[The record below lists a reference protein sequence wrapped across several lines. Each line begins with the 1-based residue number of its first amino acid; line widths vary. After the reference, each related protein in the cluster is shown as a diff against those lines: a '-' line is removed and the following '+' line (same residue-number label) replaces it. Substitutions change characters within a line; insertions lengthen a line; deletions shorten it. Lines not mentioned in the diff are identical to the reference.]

1 MLLRIL
7 KGKFTM
13 GKLKSSRFVIKF
25 RSISRYKSRGAF
37 NIVAARLSY
46 VEKSY

>member
-1 MLLRIL
+1 M
-7 KGKFTM
+7 
-13 GKLKSSRFVIKF
+13 KLNETTVHLFGLT
-25 RSISRYKSRGAF
+25 SINDIRGAF

>member
-1 MLLRIL
+1 MLVVRDTNNNAQLSLRIA
-7 KGKFTM
+7 FT
-13 GKLKSSRFVIKF
+13 
-25 RSISRYKSRGAF
+25 RGAF

>member
-1 MLLRIL
+1 LDS
-7 KGKFTM
+7 KAFGKFQEKRAKTP
-13 GKLKSSRFVIKF
+13 RRVIW
-25 RSISRYKSRGAF
+25 GAF